1 MVKRVC
7 VSAPLHNCTDPDV
20 TLGNG
25 MGCRL
30 VVHYWED
37 SQSVHGLRYY
47 GNITQTRN
55 VSEYYMLVLALY
67 LVYIVMAA
75 LYVIGGHYI
84 FVVGFLLS
92 SFFFFPRLISAVAD
106 WMSTILRHMV
116 WPQCKCRMQV

>member
-1 MVKRVC
+1 MYRGEARLC

-20 TLGNG
+20 TLRNG

-55 VSEYYMLVLALY
+55 VSEYYMLVLALC
-67 LVYIVMAA
+67 LVDIVFV
-75 LYVIGGHYI
+75 LY
-84 FVVGFLLS
+84 
-92 SFFFFPRLISAVAD
+92 
-106 WMSTILRHMV
+106 
-116 WPQCKCRMQV
+116 